1 MMLWFFFSRYLQ
13 LIRSRHHQEMLP
25 TTNTHASKYQCQVFA
40 LDQLEEDLVLTYIVG
55 KPLIES
61 PSLLR
66 EVFKF
71 NGEDVS
77 QE

>member
-1 MMLWFFFSRYLQ
+1 MNRYLQ
-13 LIRSRHHQEMLP
+13 LIRSRYHQEMLP
-25 TTNTHASKYQCQVFA
+25 STHGPHSQCQLFA
-40 LDQLEEDLVLTYIVG
+40 LNQLEEDLVLTYIVG
-55 KPLIES
+55 KHLIES

-71 NGEDVS
+71 NKEERKIDVS